1 MSVPVTTHQPAIPS
15 ARPGLL
21 ALAGTVLATAA
32 ACAGVTILA
41 PEPGRVWVTA
51 TAVAAGVAIV
61 VSASVVTVT
70 LRRARLREVSA
81 GQQVEQLRSQLGQ
94 AGAELAHAR
103 AEAGQLAE
111 VTLPSV
117 LGHLRDGASADT
129 ALDRVPTP
137 HDPQLARL
145 LEWCAR
151 EIAVGERRSM
161 AAMAASAKGVDRVQ
175 AQANTILAHLRDMQD
190 RYDEDVLGD
199 LLTLDHNTSQLSLL
213 ADRLA
218 VLMGGRSSR
227 QWNKPIVMESILRGA
242 SGRIAAYQ
250 RVRLHCTSTVAI
262 AGHAAEGV
270 MHLLA
275 ELMDNATT
283 FSPPTDEV
291 HVYVEERTAGI
302 VVTIEDSGLK
312 MADAALRRA
321 EETVAGAA
329 NDLATLQGTRLGLAV
344 VGRLA
349 TKYQMTVS
357 FRPSSRGGTGV
368 VVLIPQHLIAQHRTP
383 VPAAQ
388 PPREQAPQVSQAPQ
402 APQVASPPAA
412 AVPAPTETRATE
424 RTAELPPVPAR
435 VDGDLGSAPAG
446 ALPKRPR
453 GRTLASAERQPLTPP
468 ASAPPPRA
476 PGEAGSRFSA
486 FRQASRGRTDGPS
499 DPLGGLTDPLGGASD
514 PLGGPDPYQRAQDR
528 DTPEPPPTP

>member
-1 MSVPVTTHQPAIPS
+1 MSVPVTTHQPAIAS

-21 ALAGTVLATAA
+21 ALAGIVLVTAA

-41 PEPGRVWVTA
+41 PEPGRVWVTT
-51 TAVAAGVAIV
+51 TAVAAGVAV
-61 VSASVVTVT
+61 VVAASVTVVA
-70 LRRARLREVSA
+70 LRRAKLRQASAEQTAQRLRA
-81 GQQVEQLRSQLGQ
+81 QVEQVN
-94 AGAELAHAR
+94 AHLAHTD
-103 AEAGQLAE
+103 AEAAQLAE
-111 VTLPSV
+111 VTLPAV
-117 LGHLRDGASADT
+117 LKQLRDGAAADT
-129 ALDRVPTP
+129 ALDRVRA
-137 HDPQLARL
+137 PQSPRLARL
-145 LEWCAR
+145 LELCAR
-151 EIAVGERRSM
+151 EVAVGERRSV
-161 AAMAASAKGVDRVQ
+161 AAMAASVKGVDRVQ

-242 SGRIAAYQ
+242 AGRIAAYQ
-250 RVRLHCTSTVAI
+250 RVRLHCTSTMAI
-262 AGHAAEGV
+262 NGHAAEGV

-275 ELMDNATT
+275 ELMDNATN

-291 HVYVEERTAGI
+291 HVYVEERTAGL

-321 EETVAGAA
+321 EESVSGAS

-349 TKYQMTVS
+349 AKYQMTVS

-368 VVLIPQHLIAQHRTP
+368 VVLVPQHLIAQHRAPAPTAP
-383 VPAAQ
+383 PRGTPAA
-388 PPREQAPQVSQAPQ
+388 PPQEAAPQ
-402 APQVASPPAA
+402 AAARA
-412 AVPAPTETRATE
+412 AVP
-424 RTAELPPVPAR
+424 PP
-435 VDGDLGSAPAG
+435 APAPAVEQSATGYPATAASPDTVHGAGGLDTTASG

-453 GRTLASAERQPLTPP
+453 GRTLAASEQAAPVEP
-468 ASAPPPRA
+468 SAPAPPR
-476 PGEAGSRFSA
+476 PPNEAGSRFSA
-486 FRQASRGRTDGPS
+486 FRQASRGRAGDEGA
-499 DPLGGLTDPLGGASD
+499 DPLGGADELGTYPND
-514 PLGGPDPYQRAQDR
+514 PRG
-528 DTPEPPPTP
+528 EPPTTR